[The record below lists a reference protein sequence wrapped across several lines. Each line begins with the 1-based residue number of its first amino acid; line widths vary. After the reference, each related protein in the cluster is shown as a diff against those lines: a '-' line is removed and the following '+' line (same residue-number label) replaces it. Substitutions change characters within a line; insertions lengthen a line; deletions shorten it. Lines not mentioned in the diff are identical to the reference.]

1 MNSINKKTK
10 RMSAKKITVIT
21 TIIVIFVAVISTGYA
36 YKAGLWPFNA
46 KKSST
51 TNTTNYD
58 PPTKEQTTATG
69 STKQSSN
76 PTESSG
82 SDSSPSPTPSTTTDQ
97 KPSVNMAITAASQAN
112 GVLSIRTL
120 IETISDNG
128 TCTLSMTGPN
138 NKTYSSTVG
147 SQANPSTTTC
157 KGFDIPV
164 SSLAPGIWHIL
175 ITYGDSSV
183 QSTASRDITVQ

>member
-1 MNSINKKTK
+1 MIVVKELEMNSINKKTK
-10 RMSAKKITVIT
+10 RISAKKITVIT
-21 TIIVIFVAVISTGYA
+21 TIIVIFVAVISTGYT

-128 TCTLSMTGPN
+128 MHTFYDRSKQQNLQLNGRKSSESKHNYLQRFWYPCKFSCSRYMAHIN
-138 NKTYSSTVG
+138 N
-147 SQANPSTTTC
+147 
-157 KGFDIPV
+157 
-164 SSLAPGIWHIL
+164 L
-175 ITYGDSSV
+175 
-183 QSTASRDITVQ
+183 RR